1 MWTVSWFGALL
12 IGYTSELLLQL
23 SFYLLS
29 KVKLEKTVKAVLVR
43 RWAAAFLVLR
53 SSGSFSNF
61 DAGLICNLD
70 NELAQ

>member
-12 IGYTSELLLQL
+12 VGYTSESFLQL

-29 KVKLEKTVKAVLVR
+29 KVKLEKTVKAVLVG
-43 RWAAAFLVLR
+43 RWAAGFLVPR
-53 SSGSFSNF
+53 SSGSFSYV

-70 NELAQ
+70 NELTQ